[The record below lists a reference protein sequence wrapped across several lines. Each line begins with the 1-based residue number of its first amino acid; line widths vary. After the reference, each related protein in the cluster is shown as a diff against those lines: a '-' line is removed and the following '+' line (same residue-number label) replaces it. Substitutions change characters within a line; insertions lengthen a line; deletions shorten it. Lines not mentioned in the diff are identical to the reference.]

1 MNNRKTH
8 SQNCQR
14 RSNYDG
20 SPIPSM
26 THHGILLRG
35 EFVEIFNSTFGH
47 MKRTSRMCFRGFT
60 GVQVSGTTSI
70 DSAQLSLVDSSRMV
84 PAGNWRGPDR
94 DLSRSSFE
102 CERPLGINFNNLIPT
117 QIEFIKWVNDSYS
130 FIKEGYFG
138 AQKYQVNQSTGS
150 RGPQNSCRV
159 ALETLKIRGS
169 NDFDNNNATDQKSY
183 SSKEVTALWAKVLR
197 VVHVAIFPQS
207 AFKIGRAQLT

>member
-1 MNNRKTH
+1 MNNRKTQ

-35 EFVEIFNSTFGH
+35 EFVEIFNSKFGH
-47 MKRTSRMCFRGFT
+47 MKRTSRMRFRGFT
-60 GVQVSGTTSI
+60 GMQVSGSTSI
-70 DSAQLSLVDSSRMV
+70 DSAQLSLMDSSSMV
-84 PAGNWRGPDR
+84 PAGNWGRPDR

-117 QIEFIKWVNDSYS
+117 QIEFIKWVNDSSS

-138 AQKYQVNQSTGS
+138 AQKYQVNQSTSS
-150 RGPQNSCRV
+150 RGPQNSGRI
-159 ALETLKIRGS
+159 ALETLKIWRS
-169 NDFDNNNATDQKSY
+169 NDFDINNSTDQKSY
-183 SSKEVTALWAKVLR
+183 SSKEVSALWAKVLR
-197 VVHVAIFPQS
+197 VFHVAIFSQS
-207 AFKIGRAQLT
+207 AFKVGRAQLI